1 MHVLSDCKK
10 TPINCL
16 ILSTTAFPHA
26 KKYKHS
32 AITVGMLNHVKQLNH
47 PKCQR
52 YARSAAFFEAAID
65 QGTNMGP
72 RAAQLLEDSVKS
84 AAWAACD
91 FDEPW
96 EKNILKIGET
106 QGYLGGNNRN
116 HT

>member
-1 MHVLSDCKK
+1 
-10 TPINCL
+10 
-16 ILSTTAFPHA
+16 
-26 KKYKHS
+26 
-32 AITVGMLNHVKQLNH
+32 MLNHVKQLNH

-84 AAWAACD
+84 AAWTACD